1 MPING
6 TVFPQSSAFTTGE
19 ILRMDAAHSLVTEPS
34 AAAEGRRYHNEE
46 YARAAR
52 GLGLAVE
59 YASTSGCR
67 KRMPSGRMRRGRGSV
82 PARGGWW
89 PVGIESGSLVAEY
102 RRRKERGRSD
112 VPGEFRQ
119 APPVLE
125 GELMVSGQLKSGLTQ
140 DLRIGPPLPR

>member
-89 PVGIESGSLVAEY
+89 PVGIESGSSHRET
-102 RRRKERGRSD
+102 GH
-112 VPGEFRQ
+112 
-119 APPVLE
+119 
-125 GELMVSGQLKSGLTQ
+125 GQLASRCRRGLPG
-140 DLRIGPPLPR
+140 RAPARG